1 METLMEKI
9 REAAKTM
16 SCKKIWLFCDMFG
29 ATPCNAGCMLAS
41 QEDYEVIT
49 GVSLPIL
56 LDFVMSRAAAD
67 EEELRSGIEQTAK
80 EAFRW
85 ITKKDLL

>member
-1 METLMEKI
+1 
-9 REAAKTM
+9 
-16 SCKKIWLFCDMFG
+16 
-29 ATPCNAGCMLAS
+29 MLAA

-56 LDFVMSRAAAD
+56 LDFVMSRTAA
-67 EEELRSGIEQTAK
+67 EGKELRETIEQTAA
-80 EAFRW
+80 ESFRW